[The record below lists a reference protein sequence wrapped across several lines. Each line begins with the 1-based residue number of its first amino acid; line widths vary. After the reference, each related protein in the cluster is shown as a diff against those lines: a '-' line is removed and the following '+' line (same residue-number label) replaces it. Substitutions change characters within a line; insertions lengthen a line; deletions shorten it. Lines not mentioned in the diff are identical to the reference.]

1 MGGIEMKKCLFAS
14 IALVLVVLAA
24 GCGGSKGQS
33 SSTASNGGTGSS
45 KQYAELRWAAAPWE
59 GPLNFTYT
67 DWPEVGAIES
77 LAVQSLVEFEPNG
90 KVKPGLASS
99 IEHPN
104 PITYIYHI
112 RSGVK
117 FSNGK
122 PLTIADVV
130 FSLERNHGKNA
141 LVAKGL
147 WEGVSSISAQG
158 DSAVVIK
165 LKKPEAAWPDIMGV
179 SSGIIEKAQAERV
192 GEKALGT
199 PGKLPIGT
207 GPWKFDSYQPEVS
220 VHLSRNPYWTGAPQ
234 PAAKIDVSIFKQDA
248 SIALALR
255 SGSIDGTFV
264 AEGAPKTFN
273 DIPGTRLLSV
283 PGYGVMYVGLKTSS
297 PPFTDVHVR
306 RAIAYATDFEGMIKA
321 SYPPGLA
328 SESRTIFPNSL
339 LADLGPSSQVSA
351 MVNSLP
357 RYDFDLTKA
366 KEELAKSAYPH
377 GFTTTIY
384 AESWVANAVSA
395 SQILSSDLAQIG
407 IKAKVDLIQTDE
419 ISSAI
424 EKGTII
430 PGIQP
435 PEYPDPSGLAA
446 LLSASER
453 LPHGSGYNFAGYS
466 NAEAEKLMSEQ
477 AEAVNPT
484 TRIELIGKALR
495 IVEAEFPYR
504 PLYSPDF
511 LVALSDKYVFPP
523 FSFWSTVDT
532 PWALNVK
539 LAK

>member
-1 MGGIEMKKCLFAS
+1 MRKCLFAGV
-14 IALVLVVLAA
+14 ALALAVLVT
-24 GCGGSKGQS
+24 GCGSSKGQPG
-33 SSTASNGGTGSS
+33 STASNGGTGSS

-104 PITYIYHI
+104 PTTYIYHI
-112 RSGVK
+112 GSGVK

-122 PLTIADVV
+122 PLTIEDVV
-130 FSLERNHGKNA
+130 FSLERNHGKDA

-158 DSAVVIK
+158 NSAVVVK

-199 PGKLPIGT
+199 PGKMPIGT

-234 PAAKIDVSIFKQDA
+234 PAARIDVSIFKQDA

-297 PPFTDVHVR
+297 PPFTDTHVR

-328 SESRTIFPNSL
+328 SESRTLFPNSL

-424 EKGTII
+424 EKRDDHSGHTAARV
-430 PGIQP
+430 PR
-435 PEYPDPSGLAA
+435 PEWIGGAA
-446 LLSASER
+446 QCL
-453 LPHGSGYNFAGYS
+453 
-466 NAEAEKLMSEQ
+466 
-477 AEAVNPT
+477 
-484 TRIELIGKALR
+484 GKAPARLW
-495 IVEAEFPYR
+495 
-504 PLYSPDF
+504 L
-511 LVALSDKYVFPP
+511 
-523 FSFWSTVDT
+523 
-532 PWALNVK
+532 
-539 LAK
+539 